1 MLLKLFPTVLFFL
14 GTLAPLQAGN
24 KAPTGAD
31 RVITV
36 IEDSRTAFSSLDFG
50 FRDAAD
56 TPPDALTN
64 VVIASLPAA
73 GRGTLLVNGIA
84 ATVGQVV
91 RATPASSWQVL
102 GTVSGY
108 GQHGTFASSNDGRRL
123 IATFTDSE
131 ANVRTLQ
138 TSADMG
144 MTWTVRPITFGI
156 ASVASSADG
165 LKLAVAVYLGRIF
178 ISSDGGETWT
188 ERASNQRWNA
198 IAMSDDGTR
207 LVGVVGSGGQ
217 IYTSADS
224 GVTWTARDSNR
235 DWYTVACSASGTHM
249 LASTFGGKLYVSS
262 DSGVTW
268 TERESDRNWSSVAVS
283 ASGSRM
289 IAGRTDGDLAISN
302 DFGVTWTLTP
312 PLTYSASIALS
323 DDGQQLISTTAGSFL
338 RLSTDGGV
346 TWTNLGTSAQ
356 WGHVALAPDGSRYFA
371 RTQDGILYTSHPVI
385 HYQPA
390 LNNIADAVFTFNV
403 EDSGTANT
411 RDLSANKITLTFTP
425 VNDTPVLAAPIPDQ
439 SATEAATFGYAFPA
453 TTFTD
458 PDLTAFTYTATLV
471 GGAPLP
477 AWVNFTPAS
486 RSFAGTPKAGD
497 VGTLNILV
505 TARDPGGLSATD
517 TFRISIANVDYPPQ
531 GKTGPLAIAPNL
543 THTFQRADFGF
554 SDPND
559 IPPHRFER
567 LKIVSPLPSAGT
579 LLLNG
584 APVSAG
590 DSFSVQRGM
599 AGGTWQTK
607 TAVYGQ
613 QGLAISEDGTKLV
626 VLGSGDSPYISS
638 DSGQNWT
645 PSGPALSGWN
655 GLSGSST
662 LSHLVAGVYANQLR
676 VSTDGGATWTARGPS
691 AGQWRD
697 TACSADGSRMYAV
710 TDDISGATGT
720 IYVSTDSGTTWAATT
735 GYTSQYWNSI
745 DCSDDGLFVVVA
757 STGSTGQLMTSNDG
771 GATWQLRET
780 ARRWT
785 SVACSANGRTVIACV
800 GNGKLYVS
808 NDGGETWTERD
819 AVRNW
824 KAVACS
830 STGRRLFAAAIP
842 NDKVYASSDGGATW
856 TPSGDL
862 AAWSYVA
869 CSADG
874 SLAAALGNSQYL
886 RLSTGVAAP
895 TLTFTPATGVSG
907 QAAYAK
913 LTFQVED
920 AGAAGSNLDLTPDV
934 LTLNVGILNLSPV
947 LVSPLADVSVNE
959 GSPMLIQ
966 VPTTQFTEPNAGQ
979 KLTLSATRADG
990 SPLPTW
996 LTFNPATRLFT
1007 GTPQDADVGPLVV
1020 HLKATD
1026 DGTPP
1031 ITVTDEFVINV
1042 LNVDYPPQGQ
1052 DKTFTVNEGEAQH
1065 FTDSD
1070 FGFSDVGDAVPH
1082 SFTAFKI
1089 TELPAEGEFWVNG
1102 AIHSVGDVITMP
1114 PGPVRYTPPLA
1125 SLGTPYGRIGFQVI
1139 DSGTDPQNID
1149 PTPNYF
1155 ILNVTKLPVEIA
1167 VDQGSTPLT
1176 DGVSTVDFGTY
1187 FLGAGSE
1194 PMRQFTLSNLG
1205 TGGLRIISVAVDGPQ
1220 ASDFEIDFLPASVIA
1235 GGADSP
1241 LQITFRPDSI
1251 GTRRA
1256 TLHIVTNDVDET
1268 SFDIELTAESR
1279 GSAGL
1284 MVLDEDDN
1292 ALVTGSELNF
1302 GNLAVGSSTT
1312 RNLFLLNNGT
1322 AAVTIQGF
1330 TLSNSSNFSLP
1341 AITNLTIQP
1350 GGRFTVP
1357 VTFTDTGLGFRGTF
1371 LGIQNTAG
1379 STITITTFATVV
1391 AATDQE
1397 IQVELPEGSPIADAA
1412 PVTDFGSTNVGG
1424 SQTLTGLIRN
1434 QGTKPLKNIAV
1445 SITGAHAKD
1454 FTLTLED
1461 EGEIPGGLGRA
1472 FEITFSPLAVGARSA
1487 LIRIAS
1493 DDANENP
1500 YDIAV
1505 AGQGLVPE
1513 ISLEQPTNTPLVDN
1527 KSEVN
1532 FGNAV
1537 AIGSPASLTFTVR
1550 NTGSGPLNLQ
1560 ATPIV
1565 IDGADAADFSV
1576 SAAPGLSTLPPGGS
1590 TTFEL
1595 SFTPSASVKRSAVLH
1610 LLSDD
1615 ADESAYDIRLTGT
1628 GNGPEISVESPV
1640 NVVLSPTV
1648 PLDLGSAV
1656 TGSTLSRAFT
1666 LRNTGTTA
1674 LTVSSVSF
1682 MSAEGP
1688 FSITGATFP
1697 ANIPAKGTLIFNIA
1711 FSPTLVGPTGNTLS
1725 ISSNDAD
1732 ESDVFINLN
1741 AAGVS
1746 TLGAAAPA
1754 FTLPPQPQI
1763 VALGQPASFTATVTP
1778 STGLRYQWSRGSGT
1792 RFTDIAKATTTTL
1805 TLPAVTL
1812 ADAAQLYR
1820 LRALRVSDA
1829 KIFTDSQP
1837 AALTVVDRAARRA
1850 NLPDGGTAVFSVNA
1864 ASTGILRYLW
1874 RKEGAELP
1882 SDARFSGGTTRQLT
1896 ITSLD
1901 PSDAGTYTCEVS
1913 GPGGTLSGGANVLTI
1928 FSAAPQIDPQPLVLP
1943 AGIVSGEY
1951 SYPVPLGVS
1960 SGTPTTWTA
1969 TGLPRGLTINAL
1981 TGVISGRPTTASAAS
1996 PFSFTVRAENSLG
2009 FSQTS
2014 ASLVVQPFP
2023 TALTGSYMGLISRS
2037 AMNQGLGGRLDL
2049 TVSNTGAAT
2058 GKLILGS
2065 NSLTLPAGQVS
2076 PELGTTF
2083 ASYRASITR
2092 RGLPNIA
2099 LELRIDT
2106 NRSRIILGSVSDGS
2120 EPASEIT
2127 GWKNTWSA
2135 ARLSSDY
2142 DGSYNFAF
2150 QIAGLTPGSPALPQ
2164 GHGFGSCKVGTKG
2177 ESISIT
2183 GRTPDGESFTST
2195 CFLGPDGDFAVFS
2208 LLKSKGSLHG
2218 TTGILL
2224 GTSPTFTDNSVASG
2238 EVTLSRAASSDAKS
2252 NIYPAGFSAQ
2262 PVSLSGGS
2270 YSVQGSVVMNRP
2282 AGPDAAYLSFMEAGL
2297 FYPSP
2302 AARWLP
2308 LSAGASL
2315 NLLPTGA
2322 AATSVKLD
2330 RTTGAFSGQFTL
2342 TDVHPV
2348 TPSAAR
2354 IVRKVSFQ
2362 GLLIPTPTGHRG
2374 RGHFLLQQLPTPVF
2388 PPPPV
2393 LPTLSGAAFVE

>member
-1 MLLKLFPTVLFFL
+1 MLLKISSLALFFFSL
-14 GTLAPLQAGN
+14 LLPLQAGT
-24 KAPTGAD
+24 KAPSGSD
-31 RVITV
+31 RVITLA
-36 IEDSRTAFSSLDFG
+36 EDTPMAFSSLDFG
-50 FRDAAD
+50 FKDTAD
-56 TPPDALTN
+56 TPPDAFTN
-64 VVIASLPAA
+64 VVISSLPAV
-73 GRGTLLVNGIA
+73 GRGTLRVNGTA
-84 ATVGQVV
+84 ATVGQIV
-91 RATPASSWQVL
+91 RATPASSWQML
-102 GTVSGY
+102 GTVGGY

-123 IATFTDSE
+123 IATFTDGA

-144 MTWTVRPITFGI
+144 MTWTVRPITFGN

-165 LKLAVAVYLGRIF
+165 LKLAAAVYLGKIF
-178 ISSDGGETWT
+178 ISSDGGATWT

-198 IAMSDDGTR
+198 IATSDDGTR
-207 LVGVVGSGGQ
+207 LVGVIGNGGQ

-224 GVTWTARDSNR
+224 GVTWTARDIGR

-268 TERESDRNWSSVAVS
+268 TESESDRNWSSVAVS

-302 DFGVTWTLTP
+302 DFGVTWTVSP
-312 PLTYSASIALS
+312 QLTYSASVAIS

-371 RTQDGILYTSHPVI
+371 RTQDGTLYTSHPVI

-403 EDSGTANT
+403 EDSGSTP
-411 RDLSANKITLTFTP
+411 RDPTANKITLTFTP

-439 SATEAATFGYAFPA
+439 SATEAAAFSYAFPA
-453 TTFTD
+453 ASFTD
-458 PDLTAFTYTATLV
+458 PDLTAFTYTASLV

-477 AWVNFTPAS
+477 AWVKFTPAS

-505 TARDPGGLSATD
+505 TARDPGGLTATD
-517 TFRISIANVDYPPQ
+517 TFKISVANVDYPPQ
-531 GKTGPLAIAPNL
+531 GTTRSLAIAPNL
-543 THTFQRADFGF
+543 THTFQRSDFGF

-559 IPPHRFER
+559 VPPHRFER
-567 LKIVSPLPSAGT
+567 VKINGPLPAAGT

-584 APVSAG
+584 SPVAVG

-607 TAVYGQ
+607 TAVYGM
-613 QGLAISEDGTKLV
+613 QGIAISEDGTKLV

-645 PSGPALSGWN
+645 QSGPALSSWN

-697 TACSADGSRMYAV
+697 TACSADGSRMYSV

-771 GATWQLRET
+771 GATWQVRVT

-808 NDGGETWTERD
+808 NDSGETWTERD

-824 KAVACS
+824 RTVACS

-842 NDKVYASSDGGATW
+842 NDQVYASSDGGATW

-862 AAWSYVA
+862 ASWTHVA

-920 AGAAGSNLDLTPDV
+920 AGAPGSNLDLSPDV

-966 VPTTQFTEPNAGQ
+966 VPTTQFTEPNVGQ
-979 KLTLSATRADG
+979 KLTLSATRGDG

-1007 GTPQDADVGPLVV
+1007 GTPQNADVGPLVV

-1031 ITVTDEFVINV
+1031 ITVTDEFQIDV

-1052 DKTFTVNEGEAQH
+1052 DKTFTLDEGQAQY
-1065 FTDSD
+1065 FIDSD

-1102 AIHSVGDVITMP
+1102 AIHSAGDIITLP
-1114 PGPVRYTPPLA
+1114 SGPISYTPPLG
-1125 SLGTPYGRIGFQVI
+1125 SSGSPYGRIGFQVI
-1139 DSGTDPQNID
+1139 DSGMDPQNID

-1176 DGVSTVDFGTY
+1176 DGVSTVNFGAY

-1194 PMRQFTLSNLG
+1194 PVRQFTLSNLG

-1220 ASDFEIDFLPASVIA
+1220 ASDFEIDFLPTSVIP
-1235 GGADSP
+1235 GGANSQ

-1256 TLHIVTNDVDET
+1256 TLHIVSNDADEP

-1279 GSAGL
+1279 GTAGL

-1341 AITNLTIQP
+1341 AITNLAIQP

-1357 VTFTDTGLGFRGTF
+1357 ITFTDTGLGFRGTF

-1424 SQTLTGLIRN
+1424 SQTLAGRILN

-1454 FTLTLED
+1454 FTLILED

-1472 FEITFSPLAVGARSA
+1472 FEITFSPLAVGARNA

-1537 AIGSPASLTFTVR
+1537 TVGNSASITFTVR
-1550 NTGSGPLNLQ
+1550 NTGSGPLKLQ
-1560 ATPIV
+1560 STPIV

-1595 SFTPSASVKRSAVLH
+1595 SFTPSASVKRKAVLH

-1615 ADESAYDIRLTGT
+1615 ADESAYDIRLTGNGT
-1628 GNGPEISVESPV
+1628 GPEISVESPV

-1648 PLDLGSAV
+1648 PLDIGSAV

-1732 ESDVFINLN
+1732 ESNVFINLN

-1746 TLGAAAPA
+1746 TLGSAKPA
-1754 FTLPPQPQI
+1754 FTIPPQPQI
-1763 VALGQPASFTATVTP
+1763 AALGQPATFTATVTP
-1778 STGLRYQWSRGSGT
+1778 STGLKFQWSKGSAAK
-1792 RFTDIAKATTTTL
+1792 FTDIAKATTTTL

-1820 LRALRVSDA
+1820 LRASRLSDA

-1850 NLPDGGTAVFSVNA
+1850 NLPDDGTAVFSVNA
-1864 ASTGILRYLW
+1864 ASTSALRYVW
-1874 RKEGAELP
+1874 RKNGTDLP
-1882 SDARFSGGTTRQLT
+1882 SDSRFSGGTSRQLT
-1896 ITSLD
+1896 ITPLE
-1901 PSDAGTYTCEVS
+1901 PEDAGTYTCEVS
-1913 GPGGTLSGGANVLTI
+1913 GPGGTLSGGDNVLTI
-1928 FSAAPQIDPQPLVLP
+1928 FTAAPQIDPQPLVLP
-1943 AGIVSGEY
+1943 VGIVSGEY
-1951 SYPVPLGVS
+1951 SYAVPLS
-1960 SGTPTTWTA
+1960 MTSGIPTTWSA
-1969 TGLPRGLTINAL
+1969 TGLPKGLTINAI
-1981 TGVISGRPTTASAAS
+1981 TGVISGRTTTATAAS
-1996 PFSFTVRAENSLG
+1996 PFAFTVRAVWQLPRSH
-2009 FSQTS
+2009 
-2014 ASLVVQPFP
+2014 QPWTFES
-2023 TALTGSYMGLISRS
+2023 GSRRPHRPHHHQY
-2037 AMNQGLGGRLDL
+2037 RLRHGQIPPRQPEHS
-2049 TVSNTGAAT
+2049 T
-2058 GKLILGS
+2058 
-2065 NSLTLPAGQVS
+2065 PRRAGQ
-2076 PELGTTF
+2076 PRDRQHL
-2083 ASYRASITR
+2083 RH
-2092 RGLPNIA
+2092 LPH
-2099 LELRIDT
+2099 LYSTQR
-2106 NRSRIILGSVSDGS
+2106 
-2120 EPASEIT
+2120 PA
-2127 GWKNTWSA
+2127 
-2135 ARLSSDY
+2135 
-2142 DGSYNFAF
+2142 
-2150 QIAGLTPGSPALPQ
+2150 Q
-2164 GHGFGSCKVGTKG
+2164 HC
-2177 ESISIT
+2177 
-2183 GRTPDGESFTST
+2183 
-2195 CFLGPDGDFAVFS
+2195 
-2208 LLKSKGSLHG
+2208 H
-2218 TTGILL
+2218 
-2224 GTSPTFTDNSVASG
+2224 
-2238 EVTLSRAASSDAKS
+2238 RAAIRHRPQSHHPRQ
-2252 NIYPAGFSAQ
+2252 YQRWHRQ
-2262 PVSLSGGS
+2262 PEHHGLEKHLER
-2270 YSVQGSVVMNRP
+2270 RP
-2282 AGPDAAYLSFMEAGL
+2282 PLHRLRWHLQYRP
-2297 FYPSP
+2297 PSRQP
-2302 AARWLP
+2302 HSW
-2308 LSAGASL
+2308 
-2315 NLLPTGA
+2315 
-2322 AATSVKLD
+2322 
-2330 RTTGAFSGQFTL
+2330 
-2342 TDVHPV
+2342 
-2348 TPSAAR
+2348 
-2354 IVRKVSFQ
+2354 
-2362 GLLIPTPTGHRG
+2362 
-2374 RGHFLLQQLPTPVF
+2374 
-2388 PPPPV
+2388 
-2393 LPTLSGAAFVE
+2393 